1 MGLLT
6 TPTLWLSVLIS
17 SVSIPEKAYS
27 RFYGKPSFQDNKTL
41 KELDDLE
48 YDVYT
53 DFFGTE
59 NLPTF
64 ELPEFF
70 QHAIQARKIFG
81 TTDLA
86 KQIKQDELSSLK
98 KFFGKAVN
106 TPLKDFNKKNTT
118 EYMVKDRMKDSG
130 MTVFTKEQRN
140 KLFSGGLSEVPSHV
154 TGEYVSV
161 SGIGFNEAK
170 DTAFF
175 RITFNSSAVTSYYVM
190 MQKKEN
196 KWVIVNAIMDN
207 MIIF

>member
-6 TPTLWLSVLIS
+6 TPTLLLSLLIS
-17 SVSIPEKAYS
+17 SVSIPEKACS
-27 RFYGKPSFQDNKTL
+27 RFDGEPSFQDNTNL

-48 YDVYT
+48 YAVYT

-64 ELPEFF
+64 ELPEYF
-70 QHAIQARKIFG
+70 QDAIQARKIFG
-81 TTDLA
+81 TTELA
-86 KQIKQDELSSLK
+86 KPIEQDELSLLK

-106 TPLKDFNKKNTT
+106 TPLKDYNKKNTT

-130 MTVFTKEQRN
+130 MIVFTKEQRD

-154 TGEYVSV
+154 TGEFVSV
-161 SGIGFNEAK
+161 SGIGFNETK

-175 RITFNSSAVTSYYVM
+175 MITLNGSAVTSYYVM

-196 KWVIVNAIMDN
+196 KWVIVNAIMES
-207 MIIF
+207 IVIF